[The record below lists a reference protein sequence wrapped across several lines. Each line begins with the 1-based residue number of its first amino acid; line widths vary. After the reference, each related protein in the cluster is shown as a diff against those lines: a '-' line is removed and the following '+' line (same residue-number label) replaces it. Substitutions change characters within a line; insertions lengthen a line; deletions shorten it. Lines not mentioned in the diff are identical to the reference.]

1 MQQFWQIFLHTSPR
15 NYAKCAGV
23 EETIFA
29 CEQDKIAIISDIFV
43 QQPQCEPLSPP
54 GSVPQP
60 GDGVVEEEGLDED
73 EEVDHDPGHGH
84 HTVTG
89 HDAVTCH
96 VCELVPHDTDHDTSD
111 TGHH

>member
-1 MQQFWQIFLHTSPR
+1 MQQFWQIFLHTSPG

-23 EETIFA
+23 ETIFA
-29 CEQDKIAIISDIFV
+29 CKQDKIAIISDILV

-60 GDGVVEEEGLDED
+60 GDGVVEKEGLDED

-84 HTVTG
+84 HTVT
-89 HDAVTCH
+89 ALVTMLSRVTC
-96 VCELVPHDTDHDTSD
+96 VR
-111 TGHH
+111 